1 MTFRYHGNWCG
12 PGWSDGRYVPSTQ
25 GFAPAIDEF
34 DETCR
39 QHDFALSGGR
49 SDFKADTSFVS
60 ANIGRGPKRTLAAV
74 LVAGRAISDQLS
86 TSNKTSDTMTQN
98 LRGSGKNQKSQKANT
113 AHQAQKQGP
122 ISKAGM
128 KSHSTGAPIAIG
140 TVVRST
146 PTKHT
151 QIKNGAILSGNDFIA
166 SVEGSGNGD
175 FTIGKSAMLSPAYF
189 LSTFLGN
196 MARSF
201 EKYRWKRLR
210 IHYVPRVAT
219 TTTGQVVLC
228 SSHSVSLPCLQGE
241 AGTFLQRA
249 MAQGNASLGP
259 LWMENYIDIKCGNE
273 FLMVDPTTTP
283 DLDDAIA
290 EELQVYVQSTVVGQ
304 VGYLY
309 ADYEIEFKDLT
320 YQPHAVTIPVYTGPG
335 LRARLTDVAAVNAV
349 NDDWNLS
356 DIDGTLNV
364 ASTGNG
370 TIFRA
375 VFDRSSSTAAAPATF
390 SNQLVAGISGRTTTS
405 AFQTDTSNLPLSGGS
420 TFYLVIAGTRL
431 LVYTSLEAAINGNGT
446 GQIFHRTATTSAGNY
461 FFDCAIVRISATS
474 LATVQ

>member
-1 MTFRYHGNWCG
+1 M
-12 PGWSDGRYVPSTQ
+12 S
-25 GFAPAIDEF
+25 
-34 DETCR
+34 
-39 QHDFALSGGR
+39 
-49 SDFKADTSFVS
+49 
-60 ANIGRGPKRTLAAV
+60 PKT
-74 LVAGRAISDQLS
+74 
-86 TSNKTSDTMTQN
+86 
-98 LRGSGKNQKSQKANT
+98 QKANT
-113 AHQAQKQGP
+113 ANSTRKQNNV
-122 ISKAGM
+122 SKAGM
-128 KSHSTGAPIAIG
+128 KSRSAGAPIAIG

-151 QIKNGAILSGNDFIA
+151 QIKNGAILTGNDFIS
-166 SVEGSGNGD
+166 SVEGSGDGG
-175 FTIGKSAMLSPAYF
+175 FTIGKSALLSPAYF

-219 TTTGQVVLC
+219 TATGQVVLC

-241 AGTFLQRA
+241 SGTFLQRA

-273 FLMVDPTTTP
+273 FLMVDPGTTP

-290 EELQVYVQSTVVGQ
+290 EELQVYVQSSAIGQ

-320 YQPHAVTIPVYTGPG
+320 YQPHASVIPIPTGPG
-335 LRARLTDVAAVNAV
+335 VRARLVDVAGINAI

-356 DIDGTLNV
+356 DVDGTLSAAV
-364 ASTGNG
+364 TGNG

-375 VFDRSSSTAAAPATF
+375 VFDRSGSLTANPATF
-390 SNQLVAGISGRTTTS
+390 ANQLVVGISGRTNTTT
-405 AFQTDTSNLPLSGGS
+405 FQTDTSNLVMAGG
-420 TFYLVIAGTRL
+420 TTLYLVIAGSRI

-446 GQIFHRTATTSAGNY
+446 GQVFFRTATTSSGNY
-461 FFDCAIVRISATS
+461 FFDCAIVRYSAAS
-474 LATVQ
+474 IATVQ